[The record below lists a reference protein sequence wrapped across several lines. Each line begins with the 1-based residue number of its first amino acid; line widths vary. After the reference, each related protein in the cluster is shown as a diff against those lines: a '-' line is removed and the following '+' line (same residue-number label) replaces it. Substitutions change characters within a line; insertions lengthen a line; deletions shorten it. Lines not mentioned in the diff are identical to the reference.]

1 MSHNYISDGPHNCIL
16 GGGNEGPGA
25 NNLFEY
31 NTLDKCSYES
41 SDTGAF
47 YTCGQMANAFV
58 NRGNEL
64 RHSLFKNIRNTEGSG
79 VQGITIQVCALWSE
93 TAEQF
98 RRVLGYLAKPG
109 LLSSSGHSWWR
120 NLWTGCVSRRSD
132 ERLACLEQHFLRA

>member
-1 MSHNYISDGPHNCIL
+1 MRVTNGILL
-16 GGGNEGPGA
+16 GGSTALTGWHCKLRANTEGPGA

-64 RHSLFKNIRNTEGSG
+64 RTVHI
-79 VQGITIQVCALWSE
+79 
-93 TAEQF
+93 F
-98 RRVLGYLAKPG
+98 R
-109 LLSSSGHSWWR
+109 
-120 NLWTGCVSRRSD
+120 
-132 ERLACLEQHFLRA
+132 